1 MNESTGK
8 HLDREAVIR
17 WQMGDASEAEREH
30 MASCAVCQAEAKPLE
45 ESLAWFGA
53 AARNWGEHKAALAA
67 RGAHVRHAAVVSWR
81 VLMGVCAAATVAVLM
96 VLGIGLPHWKSQAPT
111 SQAHVQPQ
119 QIEQQQQQEIAS
131 DNALL
136 DEVDQDVSQEVP
148 TAMQPLSWS
157 ATSSSAGT
165 SSTAR
170 Q

>member
-8 HLDREAVIR
+8 HLDPGAVIR

-30 MASCAVCQAEAKPLE
+30 MASCAACQAEAKPLE

-67 RGAHVRHAAVVSWR
+67 RGVGVRHVAVVSWR
-81 VLMGVCAAATVAVLM
+81 VLIGVCAAATVAVLM
-96 VLGIGLPHWKSQAPT
+96 VLGIGLPHWKSQPVT
-111 SQAHVQPQ
+111 PQAHVQPQ
-119 QIEQQQQQEIAS
+119 VEQQQQEIAS

-148 TAMQPLSWS
+148 AAMQPLSWS
-157 ATSSSAGT
+157 ATSSNAGNSSA
-165 SSTAR
+165 AR